1 METMKWSHI
10 KQQEKIL
17 INEKK
22 KKDTESKYTQS
33 CVHLVFNLHTGST
46 GRERQ
51 FTFQNCSVLAVTRYI
66 INVISKEVCWALAS
80 FSSFVNF

>member
-1 METMKWSHI
+1 MG
-10 KQQEKIL
+10 
-17 INEKK
+17 KK
-22 KKDTESKYTQS
+22 KKDTESMYTQS

-51 FTFQNCSVLAVTRYI
+51 FTFQNCSVLAVIRCI

-80 FSSFVNF
+80 FSSFVSC